1 MAKISESKGR
11 GNENSGYVR
20 VVGSVALGQ
29 LLSRVQ
35 ATVIRNGNEL
45 ERILKHECP
54 YYSADAKLG
63 SIPDL
68 LDVSK
73 QIQVFFSYKHDRVGE
88 TSIVGDVTVVDHAQR
103 IVHIVE
109 LKDGDTFDT
118 KKASGEL
125 ASITAL
131 ADALAEKLSYTA
143 KAHFCAF
150 NQDNK
155 EAIVKGAKG
164 RFGLETAMT
173 GAELCDLIGV
183 DYSKIRQLRKSD
195 ETENFDFLLGQLLAI
210 PEVKQRIEEIL
221 EKRNDTHPSP

>member
-20 VVGSVALGQ
+20 VVGSPALGQ

-45 ERILKHECP
+45 ERILKQQCP
-54 YYSADAKLG
+54 YYSAEAKLG
-63 SIPDL
+63 DIPDL
-68 LDVSK
+68 LDAGK
-73 QIQVFFSYKHDRVGE
+73 QVQVFFSYKQERAGE
-88 TSIVGDVTVVDHAQR
+88 TSIVGDVTVVDHAHR

-118 KKASGEL
+118 KKSSGEL
-125 ASITAL
+125 ASTTAL
-131 ADALAEKLSYTA
+131 ADALAKKLSYTA

-150 NQDNK
+150 NQANK
-155 EAIVKGAKG
+155 EAIVAGAKG

-173 GAELCDLIGV
+173 GAELCSLIGV
-183 DYSKIRQLRKSD
+183 NYGQIRLLRKAD
-195 ETENFDFLLGQLLAI
+195 ETENFDFLMGQLLAI

-221 EKRNDTHPSP
+221 GKRNDK